1 MVRGRREGDYG
12 RAAKIRER
20 QKMDGAVVA
29 GGGTDEAVNSGCG
42 DALSRLQED
51 RGETNEG
58 NEI

>member
-1 MVRGRREGDYG
+1 
-12 RAAKIRER
+12 
-20 QKMDGAVVA
+20 MDGAVVA

-58 NEI
+58 NEIFFKKKRQTEKQRQKKTE